1 MVRIWY
7 YFMYIF
13 VVNLQTTPVTQYN
26 TGTQFNSIFN
36 LLPWRCRGTHRQL
49 HHCIPPTITVHCDP
63 CGVMQIHPD
72 LITILLYAI
81 NPSLLWP
88 SPAPLS
94 MYISVQQNLRIPFI
108 FHSADV
114 SEVSQPTLSD
124 SLVDIF
130 VVVQPCINLYIPY
143 PVHTCNAFYLS

>member
-1 MVRIWY
+1 MVKQTSTAYVRDDV
-7 YFMYIF
+7 IF
-13 VVNLQTTPVTQYN
+13 HYAKVNMN
-26 TGTQFNSIFN
+26 HSIQSIY
-36 LLPWRCRGTHRQL
+36 CRGDAEARIGSSTTVFLQRSRFIAIL
-49 HHCIPPTITVHCDP
+49 VASCKFTPTSSQSCFMPSIHLFFGLPLLLCP
-63 CGVMQIHPD
+63 CTYPCSRIF
-72 LITILLYAI
+72 L
-81 NPSLLWP
+81 
-88 SPAPLS
+88 
-94 MYISVQQNLRIPFI
+94 IPFI